1 MWPKNMWK
9 RIPHLMQQHKTAR
22 GKGTPDQYRTIT
34 LQDKLSHTK
43 ITKEKENRANA
54 TTDGPRMT

>member
-9 RIPHLMQQHKTAR
+9 RIPHIMQQHKTR
-22 GKGTPDQYRTIT
+22 GKGTTDQYTKNT

-43 ITKEKENRANA
+43 ITKEKKIER
-54 TTDGPRMT
+54 TRRLTDLE